1 MTADATARIRVL
13 NDAVRTAQDPVAAM
27 MMNGSLVIT
36 RAVPDKGAGFVSACV
51 SAVRRFDA
59 FTDDNDPH
67 GEHDMA
73 FIDVAGERVFWKI
86 DYYDRDLQ
94 FLSSDPCDAGL
105 TRRMLTIGLASD
117 Y

>member
-1 MTADATARIRVL
+1 MTDTTERLRAL
-13 NDAVRTAQDPVAAM
+13 NDALRTAQDPIAAM
-27 MMNGSLVIT
+27 MTNGSLVIT
-36 RAVPDKGAGFVSACV
+36 RAVADMGDAFVTACV

-73 FIDVAGERVFWKI
+73 FLDVAGERVFWKI
-86 DYYDRDLQ
+86 DYYDRELQ
-94 FLSSDPCDAGL
+94 LLSPDPCDAGL
-105 TRRMLTIGLASD
+105 PRRILTIGLASD